1 MISTEPI
8 LHWKLGTVMNKR
20 TIQQLYP
27 HVVDLKTT
35 KCPCANDVALLG
47 FVMNTTLNGKFVT
60 LFRIGDGILYYM
72 TVMFS
77 WQYKLNMQA

>member
-1 MISTEPI
+1 M
-8 LHWKLGTVMNKR
+8 KKK
-20 TIQQLYP
+20 TIQRLYP

-47 FVMNTTLNGKFVT
+47 FVMNTTFDGKFAT

-72 TVMFS
+72 TVMFN
-77 WQYKLNMQA
+77 WKCKLNVQA